1 MCGNMNSQLHDS
13 NGTIS
18 GNPFRSTGTA
28 NGYAS
33 LLPQYDINK
42 PIVSEYMVKEFNLDR
57 TKYNVITDE
66 TMERLHD
73 VEMGFTDLNFKTKY
87 GSDNVYLKQTLFQ
100 LNSYDIPEDT
110 LALSKLV
117 IEQLINRGSYEAVLD
132 MMRSISRRYKIK
144 DQVTVQYK
152 DISNFDHS
160 K

>member
-33 LLPQYDINK
+33 LLPQYDIDK

-73 VEMGFTDLNFKTKY
+73 IENGFTDLNFKTKY
-87 GSDNVYLKQTLFQ
+87 GHDNVYLKQTLFQ
-100 LNSYDIPEDT
+100 LSLYDIPADT
-110 LALSKLV
+110 FELSKLV
-117 IEQLINRGSYEAVLD
+117 IEQLINRGSYESILD
-132 MMRSISRRYKIK
+132 MIRGINKRYKRK
-144 DQVTVQYK
+144 DKQTFQGLDVT
-152 DISNFDHS
+152 NFNH